1 MRRTRGG
8 SEEGPDGTVN
18 GARSRA
24 GRGARLAG
32 PVALLTV
39 LGGLTG
45 CVDRAPDVP
54 PTATGTLER
63 LAARAGCE
71 PELRTGAEELR
82 LADCRVDGGRF
93 VLATFATDRGQREW
107 LNGAKDY
114 GGTYLVGR
122 AWVAVGEPEVL
133 GALRR
138 ELGGQVEESAHD
150 TDTDTDTGTGTGAE
164 PEGGTAG
171 HGGH

>member
-8 SEEGPDGTVN
+8 SEEGPEGTAN
-18 GARSRA
+18 GARFRV
-24 GRGARLAG
+24 GRRARLAG
-32 PVALLTV
+32 PVVLLTV

-45 CVDRAPDVP
+45 CADRTPEVP
-54 PTATGTLER
+54 PTATGTLED

-122 AWVAVGEPEVL
+122 AWVAVGEPDVV

-138 ELGGQVEESAHD
+138 ALGGRVEESAHG
-150 TDTDTDTGTGTGAE
+150 TDTDPDSGTT
-164 PEGGTAG
+164 G

>member
-1 MRRTRGG
+1 MRRTRSGPEG
-8 SEEGPDGTVN
+8 GPDGTVN

-32 PVALLTV
+32 PVVLLTV

-54 PTATGTLER
+54 PTATGTLED
-63 LAARAGCE
+63 LAALAGCE

-82 LADCRVDGGRF
+82 LADCRVEGGRF
-93 VLATFATDRGQREW
+93 VLVTFATDRGQREW

-122 AWVAVGEPEVL
+122 AWVAVGEPDVV

-138 ELGGQVEESAHD
+138 ELGGQVEESAHG
-150 TDTDTDTGTGTGAE
+150 TDTGTGAG
-164 PEGGTAG
+164 PDSGPAG